1 VSILIAL
8 IAGLGVGAVLGLL
21 GAGGSLLTVPAL
33 AILLGLT
40 ATEATG
46 TSLVVVAAM
55 AVTGLFVHRRA
66 GRCSCRE
73 GAQFAAA
80 GVITAAGAGALA
92 GVIPDWV
99 IAISFA
105 ALLVVTAIWFAW
117 RARSQR
123 AARGSV
129 SGEAGAGPEVGA
141 PGGHH
146 HRAEIRTGRVL
157 AAGAGVGVL
166 TGLLGVGGG
175 FVIVPALAATL
186 GLAAPVAI
194 GTSQLVILVNA
205 LAGIAGRSFGTASI
219 VWSVGVL
226 FAAGG
231 ILGAA
236 LGSRLTSRFSAARL
250 SYAFSGVAGVTAVVM
265 VISEIA

>member
-117 RARSQR
+117 RARSQ
-123 AARGSV
+123 RGSV